1 LLREARI
8 VPGAAAT
15 LSPMGTVVL
24 ALRMVLAVVFVTAG
38 VGKMLDLAG
47 SRRAMEDFG
56 VPERAA
62 RVVGLLLPV
71 AEIAIGL
78 ALIFRPSAQVAA
90 IAAALLLAAFILGI
104 ARALSQG
111 RQPDCHC
118 FGQIHSE
125 PAGRSTLIRNGVLLA
140 GAIVVAAYGSG
151 PAVDDWASARSAAEL
166 AAVGLGIVA
175 IAAVLYALQ
184 LRTKYETAE
193 NNLRIARKAGA
204 VGGRYGLPIGTD
216 APRFELVGLQ
226 DEPVT
231 LSSLLQ
237 RGNPVLLLFM
247 SPWCGPCGIMLPKV
261 RQWQETLRERLT
273 IAIIS
278 TGTTEQNE
286 LFAEQNIQD
295 VALQEEMEVA
305 DVFSVRGTP
314 SALIVSRDGLI
325 ASTLGEMDQAIEP
338 LVRLALR
345 QGANIASV
353 EGSAA

>member
-1 LLREARI
+1 M
-8 VPGAAAT
+8 AT
-15 LSPMGTVVL
+15 LVL
-24 ALRMVLAVVFVTAG
+24 ALRILLAVVFVTAG
-38 VGKMLDLAG
+38 VGKLLDLAG
-47 SRRAMEDFG
+47 SRRAMADFG

-62 RVVGLLLPV
+62 RVVGLLLPL

-78 ALIFRPSAQVAA
+78 ALIFRPSARVAA
-90 IAAALLLAAFILGI
+90 IAAALVLGAFILGI
-104 ARALSQG
+104 ARALSRG
-111 RQPDCHC
+111 EQPDCHC
-118 FGQIHSE
+118 FGQIHSA
-125 PAGRSTLIRNGVLLA
+125 PAGPSTLIRNGLLA
-140 GAIVVAAYGSG
+140 VSAIVIAAYGSG
-151 PAVDDWASARSAAEL
+151 PAVDDWVSARSAAEL

-175 IAAVLYALQ
+175 LGAVLYAWQ
-184 LRTKYETAE
+184 LRSKYDTLA

-204 VGGRYGLPIGTD
+204 VGGRYGLPIGAE

-231 LSSLLQ
+231 LSALVE

-278 TGTTEQNE
+278 TGTVEQNE
-286 LFAEQNIQD
+286 VFAEQNIEH

-314 SALIVSRDGLI
+314 SAVVVSRDGLI

-345 QGANIASV
+345 QGADIASV